1 MDYSVFNASTRIKYS
16 LTDLNDP
23 ENNHIILF
31 YCCYQHQALKYL
43 SIKSSKMEAGITTQV
58 ENLSQNA
65 SIQFVRYAPST
76 LEWLRNDLTLENIN
90 MLQVERLQLGRQN
103 IKLC

>member
-1 MDYSVFNASTRIKYS
+1 
-16 LTDLNDP
+16 
-23 ENNHIILF
+23 
-31 YCCYQHQALKYL
+31 
-43 SIKSSKMEAGITTQV
+43 MEAGITTQV

-90 MLQVERLQLGRQN
+90 MLQVERITIR
-103 IKLC
+103 

>member
-1 MDYSVFNASTRIKYS
+1 MDYSVFNASTHIKYS

-31 YCCYQHQALKYL
+31 YCCYQHQALEYL

-58 ENLSQNA
+58 ENISQNA
-65 SIQFVRYAPST
+65 SI
-76 LEWLRNDLTLENIN
+76 
-90 MLQVERLQLGRQN
+90 
-103 IKLC
+103 

>member
-1 MDYSVFNASTRIKYS
+1 MDYSVFNAFTRIKYS

-31 YCCYQHQALKYL
+31 YCCYQHQALEYL
-43 SIKSSKMEAGITTQV
+43 SIKSSKMENLHDIEEAGITTQV

-65 SIQFVRYAPST
+65 SI
-76 LEWLRNDLTLENIN
+76 
-90 MLQVERLQLGRQN
+90 
-103 IKLC
+103 